1 MKLLPPAV
9 AALVLTAACAAPGY
23 KGKLQSWVGRTNAE
37 LVDAWGEPGDVLVD
51 KEGHTVFVYAT
62 VRTETRG
69 GTSMTTRDP
78 ITGQPVTM
86 SKAKR
91 VETYWCKTSFTLGED
106 ERVVDYAYEGNDCG
120 AK

>member
-1 MKLLPPAV
+1 MKMLLPAV
-9 AALVLTAACAAPGY
+9 VALILASACAAPGY
-23 KGKLQSWVGRTNAE
+23 KGKLQSWVGRSNAE

-51 KEGHTVFVYAT
+51 KEGRTVFVYAT

-78 ITGQPVTM
+78 LTGQPVTM

-106 ERVVDYAYEGNDCG
+106 ERVVAYAYEGNDCE
-120 AK
+120 AD